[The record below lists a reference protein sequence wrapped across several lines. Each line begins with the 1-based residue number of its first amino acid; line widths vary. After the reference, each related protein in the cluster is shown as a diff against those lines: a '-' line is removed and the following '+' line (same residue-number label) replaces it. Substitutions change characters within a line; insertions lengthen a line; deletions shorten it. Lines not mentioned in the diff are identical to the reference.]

1 MTDTAGPAAAPAAGA
16 APDTAT
22 GPAAGAAPDTAPAPA
37 ADTAA
42 GTAADGPPRIAP
54 TTRVLLHD
62 LAVRRDRDEWIV
74 GRMTTRTFVALP
86 AAGARAV
93 ELLGAGLSVGRT
105 EETLRA
111 ETGEEFDIADFVGD
125 LAALGFVARIGDH
138 AVPDAE
144 PPRASLP
151 WLRPRHVRLALHPV
165 LPLLVGALLAAA
177 VVVLVRRPYLLPG
190 YRDLLWSR
198 HGSVVL
204 LSGAAAG
211 WTLLLAHELAHLV
224 TARAAGVPGKMR
236 LGTRLQFLVM
246 QTDIS
251 GIELAPRRHR
261 LTAYLAGIALNLS
274 VASSLVLALALT
286 ETGTTVHRL
295 LAAALLLALLPLPFQ
310 CMVFTRTDLYFV
322 LQDLTGCRDLYGDG
336 LAYAR
341 YRARRSVR
349 NVRTGRTGR
358 RGVRAGG
365 RDQDP
370 SARLPAHERR
380 AVRLYSVV
388 LVVGT
393 AACLTFM
400 AAVTLP
406 VDVALLVRAV
416 RGLGPGHGLA
426 GNADAVTVLVVLG
439 GVNVLWLVTWWRNRR
454 SRRSRRSHRSAGAT

>member
-1 MTDTAGPAAAPAAGA
+1 MTDTAGPAADASEAH
-16 APDTAT
+16 T
-22 GPAAGAAPDTAPAPA
+22 A
-37 ADTAA
+37 ADTEADAVGADAA
-42 GTAADGPPRIAP
+42 VSTASDGPPRITP

-105 EETLRA
+105 EESLRA

-165 LPLLVGALLAAA
+165 MPLLVGVLLAAA
-177 VVVLVRRPYLLPG
+177 AVVLVRRPDLLPG

-251 GIELAPRRHR
+251 GIELASRRHR

-274 VASSLVLALALT
+274 VASSLVLVLALT
-286 ETGTTVHRL
+286 EPGTTAHRL

-349 NVRTGRTGR
+349 SVRSVRSMRAVR
-358 RGVRAGG
+358 RGVGAGD
-365 RDQDP
+365 RDDDP

-454 SRRSRRSHRSAGAT
+454 PRRSASAT

>member
-1 MTDTAGPAAAPAAGA
+1 MG
-16 APDTAT
+16 
-22 GPAAGAAPDTAPAPA
+22 
-37 ADTAA
+37 
-42 GTAADGPPRIAP
+42 P
-54 TTRVLLHD
+54 TTRVVLHD
-62 LAVRRDRDEWIV
+62 LAVRPDRDEWIV
-74 GRMTTRTFVALP
+74 GRMATRTFVALP

-93 ELLGAGLSVGRT
+93 ELLRAGRSVART

-125 LAALGFVARIGDH
+125 LAALGFVARIGDRP
-138 AVPDAE
+138 VPDAE

-177 VVVLVRRPYLLPG
+177 LAVLVRRPDLLPG

-211 WTLLLAHELAHLV
+211 WALLLAHELAHLV

-274 VASSLVLALALT
+274 VASSLVLVLAAT
-286 ETGTTVHRL
+286 ETGTTAHRL

-341 YRARRSVR
+341 YRFRRAVR
-349 NVRTGRTGR
+349 PVR
-358 RGVRAGG
+358 RGPRTEAA
-365 RDQDP
+365 REDP
-370 SARLPAHERR
+370 STRLPAHERR
-380 AVRLYSVV
+380 AVRIYSVV

-406 VDVALLVRAV
+406 VDLALLVRAV
-416 RGLGPGHGLA
+416 RGLGPEHGLA

-454 SRRSRRSHRSAGAT
+454 SRRSASAG

>member
-1 MTDTAGPAAAPAAGA
+1 MTDT
-16 APDTAT
+16 TA
-22 GPAAGAAPDTAPAPA
+22 D
-37 ADTAA
+37 DS
-42 GTAADGPPRIAP
+42 PRIGP
-54 TTRVLLHD
+54 TTRVVLHD
-62 LAVRRDRDEWIV
+62 LAVRPDRDEWIV
-74 GRMTTRTFVALP
+74 GRMATRTFVALP

-93 ELLGAGLSVGRT
+93 ELLREGRSVTRT

-125 LAALGFVARIGDH
+125 LTALGFVARIGDRP
-138 AVPDAE
+138 VPDVE

-177 VVVLVRRPYLLPG
+177 LVVLVRRPDLVPG

-211 WTLLLAHELAHLV
+211 WALLLAHELAHLV

-274 VASSLVLALALT
+274 VASSLVLVLAAT
-286 ETGTTVHRL
+286 ETGTTAHRL

-341 YRARRSVR
+341 YRFRRAVRPVRSGPRAEAAR
-349 NVRTGRTGR
+349 
-358 RGVRAGG
+358 
-365 RDQDP
+365 DDP

-380 AVRLYSVV
+380 AVRIYSVV

-406 VDVALLVRAV
+406 VDLALLARAV
-416 RGLGPGHGLA
+416 RGLGPEHGLA
-426 GNADAVTVLVVLG
+426 GNADAVTVPVVLG
-439 GVNVLWLVTWWRNRR
+439 GVNVLRLVAWWRNRR
-454 SRRSRRSHRSAGAT
+454 SRRAASAG

>member
-1 MTDTAGPAAAPAAGA
+1 MTDTAGPAADTSEADTS
-16 APDTAT
+16 DTASE
-22 GPAAGAAPDTAPAPA
+22 ADAA
-37 ADTAA
+37 ADAA
-42 GTAADGPPRIAP
+42 AVGTDADGPPPIAP

-93 ELLGAGLSVGRT
+93 ELLGAGLSVRRT
-105 EETLRA
+105 EESLRA

-138 AVPDAE
+138 PVPDAE

-165 LPLLVGALLAAA
+165 LPLLVGALLVAA
-177 VVVLVRRPYLLPG
+177 VVVLVRRPDLLPG

-274 VASSLVLALALT
+274 VASSLVLTLALT
-286 ETGTTVHRL
+286 ETGTTAHRL

-349 NVRTGRTGR
+349 AVRSVR

-365 RDQDP
+365 RDDDP

-380 AVRLYSVV
+380 AVRVYSVV

-393 AACLTFM
+393 AACLAFM

-406 VDVALLVRAV
+406 VDLALLVRAV

-454 SRRSRRSHRSAGAT
+454 SRRSAGAT

>member
-1 MTDTAGPAAAPAAGA
+1 MTDTA
-16 APDTAT
+16 
-22 GPAAGAAPDTAPAPA
+22 
-37 ADTAA
+37 AD
-42 GTAADGPPRIAP
+42 DPPRIGP
-54 TTRVLLHD
+54 TTRVVLHD
-62 LAVRRDRDEWIV
+62 LAVRPDRDEWIV
-74 GRMTTRTFVALP
+74 GRMATRTFVALP

-93 ELLGAGLSVGRT
+93 ELLREGRSVTRT

-125 LAALGFVARIGDH
+125 LTALGFVARIGDRP
-138 AVPDAE
+138 VPDVE

-177 VVVLVRRPYLLPG
+177 LVVLVRRPDLVPG

-211 WTLLLAHELAHLV
+211 WALLLAHELAHLV

-274 VASSLVLALALT
+274 VASSLVLVLAAT
-286 ETGTTVHRL
+286 ETGTTAHRL

-341 YRARRSVR
+341 YRFRRAVR
-349 NVRTGRTGR
+349 PVR
-358 RGVRAGG
+358 RGPRTEAA
-365 RDQDP
+365 RDDP
-370 SARLPAHERR
+370 SSRLPAHERR
-380 AVRLYSVV
+380 AVRIYSVV

-406 VDVALLVRAV
+406 VDLALLARAV
-416 RGLGPGHGLA
+416 RGLGPEHGLA

-454 SRRSRRSHRSAGAT
+454 SRRSASAG

>member
-1 MTDTAGPAAAPAAGA
+1 MTDTA
-16 APDTAT
+16 
-22 GPAAGAAPDTAPAPA
+22 
-37 ADTAA
+37 AD
-42 GTAADGPPRIAP
+42 DSPRIGP
-54 TTRVLLHD
+54 TTRVVLHD
-62 LAVRRDRDEWIV
+62 LAVRPDRDEWIV
-74 GRMTTRTFVALP
+74 GRMATRTFVALP

-93 ELLGAGLSVGRT
+93 ELLREGRSVTRT

-125 LAALGFVARIGDH
+125 LTALGFVARIGDRP
-138 AVPDAE
+138 VPDVE

-177 VVVLVRRPYLLPG
+177 LVVLVRRPDLVPG

-211 WTLLLAHELAHLV
+211 WALLLAHELAHLV

-274 VASSLVLALALT
+274 VASSLVLVLAAT
-286 ETGTTVHRL
+286 ETGTTAHRL

-341 YRARRSVR
+341 YRFRRAVR
-349 NVRTGRTGR
+349 PVR
-358 RGVRAGG
+358 RGPRTEAA
-365 RDQDP
+365 RDDP
-370 SARLPAHERR
+370 SSRLPAHERR
-380 AVRLYSVV
+380 AVRIYSVV

-406 VDVALLVRAV
+406 VDLALLARAV
-416 RGLGPGHGLA
+416 RGLGPEHGLA

-454 SRRSRRSHRSAGAT
+454 SRRSASAG

>member
-1 MTDTAGPAAAPAAGA
+1 MTDTA
-16 APDTAT
+16 
-22 GPAAGAAPDTAPAPA
+22 
-37 ADTAA
+37 AD
-42 GTAADGPPRIAP
+42 DSPRIGP
-54 TTRVLLHD
+54 TTRVVLHD

-74 GRMTTRTFVALP
+74 GRMVTRNFVALP

-93 ELLGAGLSVGRT
+93 ELLGEGLSVACT
-105 EETLRA
+105 EERLRA

-125 LAALGFVARIGDH
+125 LTALGFVARIGDRP
-138 AVPDAE
+138 VPDAA

-151 WLRPRHVRLALHPV
+151 WLRPHHVRLALHPA
-165 LPLLVGALLAAA
+165 LPLLVGVLLTAA
-177 VVVLVRRPYLLPG
+177 VAVLVRRPDLLPG

-211 WTLLLAHELAHLV
+211 WALLLAHELAHLV
-224 TARAAGVPGKMR
+224 TARAAGVPGRMR

-274 VASSLVLALALT
+274 VASSLVLALAV
-286 ETGTTVHRL
+286 TGTGTAAHRL

-341 YRARRSVR
+341 YRFRRAALAVR
-349 NVRTGRTGR
+349 PVR
-358 RGVRAGG
+358 RGPRTRAKGATRATAATG
-365 RDQDP
+365 TPDAARDDP
-370 SARLPAHERR
+370 STRLPPHERR
-380 AVRLYSVV
+380 AVRIYSVV
-388 LVVGT
+388 LVAGT
-393 AACLTFM
+393 AACLSFM

-406 VDVALLVRAV
+406 VDITLLARAV
-416 RGLGPGHGLA
+416 RGLGPEHGPA
-426 GNADAVTVLVVLG
+426 GNADAVAVLVVLG

-454 SRRSRRSHRSAGAT
+454 SRRAVNAT

>member
-1 MTDTAGPAAAPAAGA
+1 MTDTAGPAADASE
-16 APDTAT
+16 
-22 GPAAGAAPDTAPAPA
+22 
-37 ADTAA
+37 A
-42 GTAADGPPRIAP
+42 GTSTSTGTDIDAAAVGTVADGPPRITP

-74 GRMTTRTFVALP
+74 GRMATRTFVALP

-105 EETLRA
+105 EESLRA

-177 VVVLVRRPYLLPG
+177 VVVLVRRPDLLPG

-274 VASSLVLALALT
+274 VASSLVLALAPT
-286 ETGTTVHRL
+286 EPGTTAHRL

-310 CMVFTRTDLYFV
+310 FMVFTRTDLYFV

-349 NVRTGRTGR
+349 TVRTSR
-358 RGVRAGG
+358 RRVRAGD
-365 RDQDP
+365 RDDDP

-406 VDVALLVRAV
+406 VDIALLVRAV

-454 SRRSRRSHRSAGAT
+454 SRRSAGAT

>member
-1 MTDTAGPAAAPAAGA
+1 MTDTA
-16 APDTAT
+16 
-22 GPAAGAAPDTAPAPA
+22 
-37 ADTAA
+37 ADV
-42 GTAADGPPRIAP
+42 PPRIGPA
-54 TTRVLLHD
+54 TRVALHD

-74 GRMTTRTFVALP
+74 GRMATRTFVALP

-93 ELLGAGLSVGRT
+93 ELLGGGLSVART

-125 LAALGFVARIGDH
+125 LAALGFVARIGDRT
-138 AVPDAE
+138 VPDAE

-151 WLRPRHVRLALHPV
+151 RLRPHHVRLALHPV
-165 LPLLVGALLAAA
+165 LPLLFGALLTAA
-177 VVVLVRRPYLLPG
+177 VVALVRRPDLLPG

-198 HGSVVL
+198 HGSAVL
-204 LSGAAAG
+204 LTGAAAG

-224 TARAAGVPGKMR
+224 TARAAGVPGRMR

-274 VASSLVLALALT
+274 VASSLVLVLAVT
-286 ETGTTVHRL
+286 EPGTTAHRL

-341 YRARRSVR
+341 YRWWRAVGA
-349 NVRTGRTGR
+349 VR
-358 RGVRAGG
+358 RGAGARAAASG
-365 RDQDP
+365 RDDP
-370 SARLPAHERR
+370 STRLPAHERR

-388 LVVGT
+388 LVIGT
-393 AACLTFM
+393 AVCLAFM

-406 VDVALLVRAV
+406 ADIVLLVRAV
-416 RGLGPGHGLA
+416 RGLGPEHGLA

-454 SRRSRRSHRSAGAT
+454 ARRTTSAVRR

>member
-1 MTDTAGPAAAPAAGA
+1 MTDTAGPAADASEA
-16 APDTAT
+16 DAT
-22 GPAAGAAPDTAPAPA
+22 
-37 ADTAA
+37 ADTEADAVGADAA
-42 GTAADGPPRIAP
+42 VTTAADGPRRITP

-105 EETLRA
+105 EESLRA

-165 LPLLVGALLAAA
+165 IPLLVGALLAAA
-177 VVVLVRRPYLLPG
+177 AVVLVRRPDLLPG

-274 VASSLVLALALT
+274 VASSLVLVLALT
-286 ETGTTVHRL
+286 ETGTTAHRL

-349 NVRTGRTGR
+349 SVRSVSSMRTVRTVR
-358 RGVRAGG
+358 RGVGAGD
-365 RDQDP
+365 RDDDP

-454 SRRSRRSHRSAGAT
+454 PRRSAGAT

>member
-22 GPAAGAAPDTAPAPA
+22 GPAAGAASDTAPA

-177 VVVLVRRPYLLPG
+177 VVVLVRRPDLLPG

-286 ETGTTVHRL
+286 ETGTIVHRL

-454 SRRSRRSHRSAGAT
+454 SRRSHRSAGAT

>member
-1 MTDTAGPAAAPAAGA
+1 MTDTA
-16 APDTAT
+16 
-22 GPAAGAAPDTAPAPA
+22 
-37 ADTAA
+37 ADV
-42 GTAADGPPRIAP
+42 PPRIGP
-54 TTRVLLHD
+54 TTRVVLHD
-62 LAVRRDRDEWIV
+62 LAVRPDRDEWIV
-74 GRMTTRTFVALP
+74 GRMATRTFVALP

-93 ELLGAGLSVGRT
+93 ELLRAGRSVART

-125 LAALGFVARIGDH
+125 LAALGFVARIGDRP
-138 AVPDAE
+138 VPDAE

-177 VVVLVRRPYLLPG
+177 LAVLVRRPDLLPG

-211 WTLLLAHELAHLV
+211 WALLLAHELAHLV

-274 VASSLVLALALT
+274 VASSLVLVLAAT
-286 ETGTTVHRL
+286 ETGTTAHRL

-341 YRARRSVR
+341 YRFRRAVR
-349 NVRTGRTGR
+349 PVR
-358 RGVRAGG
+358 RGPRTEAA
-365 RDQDP
+365 REDP
-370 SARLPAHERR
+370 STRLPAHERR
-380 AVRLYSVV
+380 AVRIYSVV

-406 VDVALLVRAV
+406 VDLALLVRAV
-416 RGLGPGHGLA
+416 RGLGPEHGLA

-439 GVNVLWLVTWWRNRR
+439 GVNVLWLVTWWRNRH
-454 SRRSRRSHRSAGAT
+454 SRRSASAG